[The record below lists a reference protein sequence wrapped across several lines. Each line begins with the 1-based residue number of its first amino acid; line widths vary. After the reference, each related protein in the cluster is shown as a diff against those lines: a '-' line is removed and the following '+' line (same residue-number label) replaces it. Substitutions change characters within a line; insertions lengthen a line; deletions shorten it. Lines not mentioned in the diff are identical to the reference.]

1 MACQVCVCVCFCTVH
16 LCTSAREDQGEVERR
31 LRCDAMF
38 LLSSAVRIFF
48 PAKCHPSARVCRFS
62 PFFAGKWHTP
72 ACLPTTLTDWCL
84 FFRRHFD
91 FLFFSILVSL
101 FSFFSI
107 FTSQIIT
114 QIIIEA
120 NSLAHTHTKASRQT
134 GQNRHLLENDAL
146 EWSFPPPTSFPPH
159 SFTLNNLPF
168 LILTDALKMRF
179 FGRARGTRLNGQ
191 IVLRCSI
198 IILAIENKETVLG
211 QFTYQTIS
219 TSAQP

>member
-1 MACQVCVCVCFCTVH
+1 MCVCVCFCTVH

-48 PAKCHPSARVCRFS
+48 SGQMSSFSTRLPLFSLFCRKM
-62 PFFAGKWHTP
+62 AH
-72 ACLPTTLTDWCL
+72 ACLPSYHSHWLVPIS
-84 FFRRHFD
+84 RRHFD

-134 GQNRHLLENDAL
+134 GQNRHLLENGAL